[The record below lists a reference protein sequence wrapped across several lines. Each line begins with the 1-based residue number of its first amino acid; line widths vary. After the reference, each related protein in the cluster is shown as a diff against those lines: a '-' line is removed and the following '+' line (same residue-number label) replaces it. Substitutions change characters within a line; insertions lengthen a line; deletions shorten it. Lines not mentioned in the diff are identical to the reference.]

1 MPITRTLAVAAAV
14 AMAALPIRAVAESSA
29 PDAFRDRLAV
39 AQGKLA
45 VNLLEQ
51 LATTKKPMIVVSPA
65 SIAGAA
71 ATLNLG
77 ASAPLRMSLH
87 TVLGFHPDADIPGD
101 LTALQQTI
109 DKLGASEGQ
118 AALPLKFANAIVFDD
133 SVALYPGAAIA
144 LRQAGVDSSVT
155 NLQAPETLAAINKR
169 VSDRTGG
176 LIPEILDRAPAG
188 ASLLVLNALHFKD
201 RWKAPF
207 DRAHTQPAPFKRV
220 SGSPA
225 TVSTMHLPQGRYLF
239 RQDAQFIGIELPYA
253 QDRFSMVIV
262 TTRGER
268 PAPVRDFASVGEW
281 LTGKGFALAQ
291 GELALPHFDVSN
303 GEDLTPALDRLGLRT
318 ARVAPGSLAG
328 FTADPAN
335 ITRVVQ
341 RLELRLNEEGT
352 QAAAATA
359 AIAERGV
366 DPNYVRMA
374 VDKPFMFAL
383 RDSMTGLILMAGYV
397 GEPTSL
403 ATAAAQ

>member
-1 MPITRTLAVAAAV
+1 MPIARRLAAAAV
-14 AMAALPIRAVAESSA
+14 AAFATLPLGASA
-29 PDAFRDRLAV
+29 GPAGPDAFRERLGA

-45 VNLLEQ
+45 VDLVQQ
-51 LATTKKPMIVVSPA
+51 LAASRKPMIVVSPA
-65 SIAGAA
+65 SLAGAA

-87 TVLGFHPDADIPGD
+87 AVLGFDPDADIPGD
-101 LTALQQTI
+101 LAALQQAI
-109 DKLGASEGQ
+109 GKLKP
-118 AALPLKFANAIVFDD
+118 AAGEAAPPLAYANAIVFDD
-133 SVALYPGAAIA
+133 SVALYPAAAIA
-144 LRQAGVDSSVT
+144 LRQAGVEPTVT
-155 NLQAPETLAAINKR
+155 DLRAPASLAAINKR
-169 VSDRTGG
+169 VSDGTNG
-176 LIPEILDRAPAG
+176 LIPEILDRTPAG

-207 DRAHTQPAPFKRV
+207 DRASTQPAPFKRV
-220 SGSPA
+220 AGGTA

-239 RQDAQFIGIELPYA
+239 RQDARFVAIDLPYA
-253 QDRFSMVIV
+253 RERFSMVVV
-262 TTRGER
+262 TTRGDR
-268 PAPVRDFASVGEW
+268 PAPARDFADVGEW
-281 LTGKGFALAQ
+281 LAGKGFALAQ
-291 GELALPHFDVSN
+291 GDLALPHFDVSN
-303 GEDLTPALDRLGLRT
+303 GEDLTPVLDRLGLRT

-328 FTADPAN
+328 FTADPAH
-335 ITRVVQ
+335 ITRIVQ

-374 VDKPFMFAL
+374 ADKPFMFAL
-383 RDSMTGLILMAGYV
+383 RDSVTGLILMAGYV